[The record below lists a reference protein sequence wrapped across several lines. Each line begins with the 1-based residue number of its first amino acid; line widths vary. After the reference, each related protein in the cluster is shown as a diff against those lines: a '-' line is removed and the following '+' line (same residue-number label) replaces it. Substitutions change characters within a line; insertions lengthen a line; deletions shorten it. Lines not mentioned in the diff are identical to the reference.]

1 MFINIILNRFQCIE
15 IEFIDFQYFQIIE
28 ISNRFEEA
36 VNAFKTVNNVLFLCS
51 QITFNQSI
59 DNFSIL
65 GNIWTKLSNR
75 VGVNSNDNNLL
86 KLLFLSIEGIL
97 IIFWK
102 PWSWSFLNYLIESIL
117 LMIWFHNELQ
127 NQNFS
132 IEKNY
137 RK

>member
-28 ISNRFEEA
+28 ILNKFEEA
-36 VNAFKTVNNVLFLCS
+36 VNAFKTVNNILFLCS

>member
-28 ISNRFEEA
+28 ILNKFEEA
-36 VNAFKTVNNVLFLCS
+36 VNAFKTVNNILFLCS

-65 GNIWTKLSNR
+65 GNIWTKLSNK

>member
-1 MFINIILNRFQCIE
+1 LFINIILNRFQCIE

-28 ISNRFEEA
+28 ILNKFEEA
-36 VNAFKTVNNVLFLCS
+36 VNAFKTVNNILFLCS

-65 GNIWTKLSNR
+65 GNIWTKLSNK